1 MGELLMSAPLF
12 EFREAIAEIDPP
24 RLYPIYGKRLFD
36 LSAIV
41 LMAPIILPLMLFIF
55 VSTALFGGRPLYS
68 QIRVGRDGRH
78 FRCWKFRTM
87 VPDAD
92 IALGQILR
100 ENPDLAEEWQ
110 NTQKLRL
117 DPRITPV
124 GRMLRRT
131 SLDELPQLWNVL
143 CGTMSLVGPRPF
155 LPDQKILY
163 LNGRSDADYYQMLPG
178 ITGLWQVTRRNRG
191 SFAERA
197 VYDGSYRDTL
207 GFWTDAVILIR
218 TVFVVMRATGV

>member
-1 MGELLMSAPLF
+1 MSAPLF
-12 EFREAIAEIDPP
+12 EFRETIAEIDPS
-24 RLYPIYGKRLFD
+24 RFYPAYGKRLFD

-41 LMAPIILPLMLFIF
+41 MMAPIILPLMLFIF
-55 VSTALFGGRPLYS
+55 VSGALFGGRPLYS
-68 QIRVGRDGRH
+68 QIRVGRDGRL

-92 IALGQILR
+92 KALGRILR

-110 NTQKLRL
+110 DTQKLRL

-124 GRMLRRT
+124 GRILRRT

-155 LPDQKILY
+155 LPEQRHLY
-163 LNGRSDADYYQMLPG
+163 HNGRCDVGYYQMFPG
-178 ITGLWQVTRRNRG
+178 ITGLWQVSRRNRG

-197 VYDGSYRDTL
+197 VYDGEYRDML
-207 GFWTDAVILIR
+207 GFWSDLSILIR
-218 TVFVVMRATGV
+218 TVFVVTRATGV